1 MGWSRVP
8 GPAIVLPMPDSFSPA
23 QAEAR
28 VADGVLVVKIGGAWR
43 LTQPLPAWHDLVPAA
58 MSEHSGGPMPH
69 TVRIEAEA
77 IDEWDSSL
85 PLLLRQAR
93 RGAESIGAKF
103 ETHGLPAGAEQLE
116 RMLAEG
122 TGKAPGNAETP
133 PPPDLFTAVGN
144 VVNGTA
150 GELREFSRLIGECSF
165 SFGRFVRGQAQ
176 FRWRDCLLEMQLS
189 GGQALPIVGTIAV
202 LTGVILAY
210 QASAQ
215 LRQFGADI
223 FVADMVGIAMVREM
237 GPLMTAIVLS
247 GRTGAAFAATLGS
260 MKANEEIDALQT
272 LGVSPVDFLVMPR
285 ILALFAMLPLLVLFA
300 NALGIFGG
308 LVIALGILD
317 IPANLYWAETKSF
330 VDLSDLFTGLI
341 KAATYGAL
349 IGLSGCLRGMQ
360 AERSAGG
367 VGQAATR
374 AVVTSI
380 FLIIVANAIFAVLFN
395 ILGW

>member
-1 MGWSRVP
+1 VREARKG
-8 GPAIVLPMPDSFSPA
+8 
-23 QAEAR
+23 AEA
-28 VADGVLVVKIGGAWR
+28 VGANF
-43 LTQPLPAWHDLVPAA
+43 
-58 MSEHSGGPMPH
+58 
-69 TVRIEAEA
+69 EA
-77 IDEWDSSL
+77 
-85 PLLLRQAR
+85 R
-93 RGAESIGAKF
+93 
-103 ETHGLPAGAEQLE
+103 GLPAGAEQLE
-116 RMLAEG
+116 RTLAAEA
-122 TGKAPGNAETP
+122 TKAPPAAAP
-133 PPPDLFTAVGN
+133 AQLPDLFTAVGN
-144 VVNGTA
+144 VVNGLG
-150 GELREFSRLIGECSF
+150 GEWREFSRLVGECSF
-165 SFGRFVRGQAQ
+165 SIVRFFRGQAQ

-189 GGQALPIVGTIAV
+189 GGQALPIVGVIAV

-210 QASAQ
+210 QAAAQ

-237 GPLMTAIVLS
+237 GPLMTAVVLS

-285 ILALFAMLPLLVLFA
+285 ILALCSMLPLLVLFA
-300 NALGIFGG
+300 NALGIVGG
-308 LVIALGILD
+308 LIIALGILD
-317 IPANLYWAETKSF
+317 IPANLYWTETKSF

-341 KAATYGAL
+341 KAATYGTL

-367 VGQAATR
+367 VGQAATS

>member
-1 MGWSRVP
+1 M
-8 GPAIVLPMPDSFSPA
+8 
-23 QAEAR
+23 
-28 VADGVLVVKIGGAWR
+28 ADGVLVVTVGGTWQLTEAHPSWEEIVPVR
-43 LTQPLPAWHDLVPAA
+43 LTNG
-58 MSEHSGGPMPH
+58 SEGATPH
-69 TVRIEAEA
+69 TVRIEAVNLQ
-77 IDEWDSSL
+77 EWDSSL
-85 PLLLRQAR
+85 PLLLRAGR
-93 RGAESIGAKF
+93 RTADTVGAKF
-103 ETHGLPAGAEQLE
+103 ETVGLPTGAEK
-116 RMLAEG
+116 LAQHLADE
-122 TGKAPGNAETP
+122 AANSAEPEEATP
-133 PPPDLFTAVGN
+133 HLDLFTAVGN
-144 VVNGTA
+144 FVHHFA
-150 GELREFSRLIGECSF
+150 AEAREFARLVGECSF
-165 SFGRFVRGQAQ
+165 SIGRFVRGQAL
-176 FRWRDCLLEMQLS
+176 FRWRDCLMEMQLS
-189 GGQALPIVGTIAV
+189 GGQALPIVGVIAV

-210 QASAQ
+210 QAAAQ

-237 GPLMTAIVLS
+237 GPLMTAIVLA

-285 ILALFAMLPLLVLFA
+285 IVALFSMLPLLVLFA

-308 LVIALGILD
+308 LIIAMGILD
-317 IPANLYWAETKSF
+317 IPANLYWTETKSF
-330 VDLSDLFTGLI
+330 VDLSDLFTGLT
-341 KAATYGAL
+341 KAATYGAI

-367 VGQAATR
+367 VGQAATS